1 MKGGV
6 FGEKCPRDVL
16 LGSDSLILHENYSL
30 GARQGSKKL
39 KMESKTG
46 HKARGVGADQGERD
60 KRGDKSRRKR
70 KGVPHLVQRGKDS
83 YPGVGW

>member
-30 GARQGSKKL
+30 GARKGSKKL
-39 KMESKTG
+39 ENGKQNRAAEMNSPAAERKESG
-46 HKARGVGADQGERD
+46 GR
-60 KRGDKSRRKR
+60 SRRAR
-70 KGVPHLVQRGKDS
+70 Q
-83 YPGVGW
+83 